1 MNRLNRYIFIVNSY
15 SYDTN
20 SLEEVEPHAKGWNH
34 FEWFNQWY
42 RNERKKRKMIE
53 EYNRRLL
60 YCKLIL
66 HTDL

>member
-1 MNRLNRYIFIVNSY
+1 MNRYNFIANSY
-15 SYDTN
+15 SPFTN
-20 SLEEVEPHAKGWNH
+20 SLEEVEQHSKGWNH

-42 RNERKKRKMIE
+42 RNKNKIKKIKE
-53 EYNRRLL
+53 DYNRRLL